1 LYLLN
6 VSKRFVLNIKDI
18 YIFSQLDHKQIE
30 DALISEIRL
39 SDIQA
44 KIFLQ
49 IIMNGRMTSK
59 EIAEK
64 LGITENMANENSN
77 QLIQLGGLIDYTE
90 TEFEALHPRFAS
102 VNMYRRMC
110 ERENLEFK
118 KNNLVD
124 NIGIALE
131 NYYDDVRTKYNKR
144 K

>member
-1 LYLLN
+1 M
-6 VSKRFVLNIKDI
+6 LNIKDI

-102 VNMYRRMC
+102 VNMYRKMC

-124 NIGIALE
+124 NIGISLE
-131 NYYDDVRTKYNKR
+131 NSYDDVRTKYKKR

>member
-1 LYLLN
+1 
-6 VSKRFVLNIKDI
+6 
-18 YIFSQLDHKQIE
+18 LDLKQIE
-30 DALISEIRL
+30 DTLISEIRL
-39 SDIQA
+39 SQIQA

-49 IIMNGRMTSK
+49 IVMDGKMNSK
-59 EIAEK
+59 EIAKK
-64 LGITENMANENSN
+64 LEITEKMASEISN
-77 QLIQLGGLIDYTE
+77 QLITLGGLIDYTE

-131 NYYDDVRTKYNKR
+131 NSYDDVRTKYNKR

>member
-1 LYLLN
+1 MQLN
-6 VSKRFVLNIKDI
+6 P
-18 YIFSQLDHKQIE
+18 KQIE

-39 SDIQA
+39 TSVQA
-44 KIFLQ
+44 KIFLE
-49 IIMNGRMTSK
+49 IVLNGKMTSK
-59 EIAEK
+59 QIGEK
-64 LGITENMANENSN
+64 LGITDTMANENLQ

-102 VNMYRRMC
+102 VNMYRKMC

-118 KNNLVD
+118 KNDLVD

-131 NYYDDVRTKYNKR
+131 NSYDDVRTKYNKR

>member
-1 LYLLN
+1 M
-6 VSKRFVLNIKDI
+6 LNIKDI

-102 VNMYRRMC
+102 VNMYRKMC

-124 NIGIALE
+124 NIGIVLE
-131 NYYDDVRTKYNKR
+131 DVYDDVRTKYNKR
-144 K
+144 KE

>member
-1 LYLLN
+1 MQLN
-6 VSKRFVLNIKDI
+6 P
-18 YIFSQLDHKQIE
+18 KQIE

-39 SDIQA
+39 TSVQA
-44 KIFLQ
+44 KIFLE
-49 IIMNGRMTSK
+49 IVLNGKMTSK
-59 EIAEK
+59 QIGEK
-64 LGITENMANENSN
+64 LGIADAMANENLQ

-102 VNMYRRMC
+102 VNMYRKMC

-124 NIGIALE
+124 NIGISLE
-131 NYYDDVRTKYNKR
+131 NSYDDVRTKYNKR

>member
-1 LYLLN
+1 M
-6 VSKRFVLNIKDI
+6 LNIKDI

-102 VNMYRRMC
+102 VNMY
-110 ERENLEFK
+110 LS
-118 KNNLVD
+118 L
-124 NIGIALE
+124 IHI
-131 NYYDDVRTKYNKR
+131 
-144 K
+144 

>member
-1 LYLLN
+1 MDL
-6 VSKRFVLNIKDI
+6 
-18 YIFSQLDHKQIE
+18 KQIE

-39 SDIQA
+39 SQIQA

-49 IIMNGRMTSK
+49 IVMNGKMNSK
-59 EIAEK
+59 EIAKK
-64 LGITENMANENSN
+64 LEITEKMASETLN
-77 QLIQLGGLIDYTE
+77 QLIHLGGLIDYTE

-124 NIGIALE
+124 NIGISLE
-131 NYYDDVRTKYNKR
+131 NSYDDVRTKYNKR

>member
-1 LYLLN
+1 M
-6 VSKRFVLNIKDI
+6 LNIKDI

-131 NYYDDVRTKYNKR
+131 NYYDDVSTKYKKR
-144 K
+144 N

>member
-1 LYLLN
+1 M
-6 VSKRFVLNIKDI
+6 LNIKDI
-18 YIFSQLDHKQIE
+18 CLFMQLNPKQIE

-39 SDIQA
+39 TSVQA
-44 KIFLQ
+44 KIFLE
-49 IIMNGRMTSK
+49 IVLNGKMTSK
-59 EIAEK
+59 QIGER
-64 LGITENMANENSN
+64 LGIPDTMANENLQ

-102 VNMYRRMC
+102 VNMYRKMC

-124 NIGIALE
+124 NIGIVLE
-131 NYYDDVRTKYNKR
+131 DVYDDVRTKYNKR

>member
-1 LYLLN
+1 
-6 VSKRFVLNIKDI
+6 
-18 YIFSQLDHKQIE
+18 LDLKQIE

-39 SDIQA
+39 SQIQA

-49 IIMNGRMTSK
+49 IVMDGRMSSK
-59 EIAEK
+59 EIAKKLETTEK
-64 LGITENMANENSN
+64 VASEISN
-77 QLIQLGGLIDYTE
+77 QLIQLGGLINYTE

-124 NIGIALE
+124 NIGISLE
-131 NYYDDVRTKYNKR
+131 NFYDDVRTKYNKR

>member
-1 LYLLN
+1 M
-6 VSKRFVLNIKDI
+6 LNIKDI

-124 NIGIALE
+124 NVGIALE
-131 NYYDDVRTKYNKR
+131 NFYDDVRTKYNKR